1 MIIRLNNE
9 IGEILVGNL
18 PISAVYVGSSLVWTL
33 DNGTVIIGSSC
44 FSSGIWDDNL
54 PWLDD
59 DIWKDE
65 P

>member
-33 DNGTVIIGSSC
+33 DNDTVIIGGSC
-44 FSSGIWDDNL
+44 FSNGIWDDNL